1 MYSELCGHQQT
12 THRTLLSRMGMEPQ
26 SQLPNLPHQQP
37 NRPRATSNLSPRRQ
51 TPYQDPLSE
60 LPLSRSQPSIR
71 MYSSNATPS
80 WKNTERGRCLSQ
92 PYTRRSEPSSPHPS
106 RKTLRESMQRLV
118 PSSQQSKAMIR
129 RQQWQPDEGRELDR
143 DEAPS
148 LLSRMSQNL
157 LQTKNLSPKNQKSTS
172 QPLHGRSEEHTSE
185 LQ

>member
-1 MYSELCGHQQT
+1 MYSELPGHQQT
-12 THRTLLSRMGMEPQ
+12 TRRTLLSRMGMEPQ

-37 NRPRATSNLSPRRQ
+37 NRPRATSNLSSRQQ

-71 MYSSNATPS
+71 MYSSNAMPS

-92 PYTRRSEPSSPHPS
+92 PYTRRSKPSSPHPS
-106 RKTLRESMQRLV
+106 RKTLTQRLV

-129 RQQWQPDEGRELDR
+129 RQQWQPDKGRELEK

-148 LLSRMSQNL
+148 LLSRMFQNPH
-157 LQTKNLSPKNQKSTS
+157 QTN
-172 QPLHGRSEEHTSE
+172 
-185 LQ
+185 